1 MAAERITQN
10 PHLETVPNHAGPH
23 YDAIRALL
31 VNTGITDEQ
40 AVQTLNTSWTR
51 SHEERIQAWD
61 QQVMEDAATQ
71 EEERRLAQEQEDQQ
85 RMQRELELENERREV
100 EKKKPKMNDFNEN
113 AMVNDFI
120 APRPSAYALR
130 RLTDFD
136 YAELWYFTQE
146 GCADAMHQ
154 QTQNEDTFGLSKVD
168 DMVSFRPV
176 SALKASKNVV
186 QDVDLSWRQM
196 EIAKTTLIQQ
206 ITKCGWADK
215 AITAL
220 AQFFMNLEVHHYRQR
235 AYGEHALLVYQA
247 RVRRNWHDQL
257 KQGGA
262 FNIAIINETLL
273 QLIHREI
280 MDKKQAE
287 SIDEVSSFLN
297 LCGEFNSSLLSFIL

>member
-1 MAAERITQN
+1 MPAERVTQD
-10 PHLETVPNHAGPH
+10 PHLETAPDHAGPH
-23 YDAIRALL
+23 YDAVRALL
-31 VNTGITDEQ
+31 VTTGINNEQ
-40 AVQTLNTSWTR
+40 AVQTLNTSWTH

-61 QQVMEDAATQ
+61 QQVLEDVAAQ
-71 EEERRLAQEQEDQQ
+71 EEEQRLAQEQEDQQ
-85 RMQRELELENERREV
+85 RAQRELELENEQREV

-120 APRPSAYALR
+120 GPRPSAYALR
-130 RLTDFD
+130 RLADFD

-154 QTQNEDTFGLSKVD
+154 QTQNEDTFGLTKVD
-168 DMVSFRPV
+168 DVVSFRLV
-176 SALKASKNVV
+176 SALKASRNVV
-186 QDVDLSWRQM
+186 QDVDLTWRQM
-196 EIAKTTLIQQ
+196 EIAKTTLIQH
-206 ITKCGWADK
+206 ITKCGWAEK

-257 KQGGA
+257 KQGGG
-262 FNIAIINETLL
+262 FNIAIINDTLL
-273 QLIHREI
+273 QSIHREI

-287 SIDEVSSFLN
+287 SLDEVSPFFKPL
-297 LCGEFNSSLLSFIL
+297 

>member
-10 PHLETVPNHAGPH
+10 PHLETVPDHAGPH

-31 VNTGITDEQ
+31 VTTGIANEQ
-40 AVQTLNTSWTR
+40 AVQTLNTSWTH

-61 QQVMEDAATQ
+61 QQVIEDAATQ

-85 RMQRELELENERREV
+85 RTQQELELENERREV
-100 EKKKPKMNDFNEN
+100 ERKKPKMNDFNEN

-120 APRPSAYALR
+120 GSRPSAYALR
-130 RLTDFD
+130 RLADFD

-154 QTQNEDTFGLSKVD
+154 HTQNEDTFGLTKVD

-176 SALKASKNVV
+176 SALKASKNVI
-186 QDVDLSWRQM
+186 QDIDLTWRQM

-206 ITKCGWADK
+206 ITKSGWAEK
-215 AITAL
+215 AVTTL
-220 AQFFMNLEVHHYRQR
+220 AQFFMSLEVHHYRQR

-257 KQGGA
+257 KLGSS

-273 QLIHREI
+273 QSIHREI
-280 MDKKQAE
+280 MDRKQAE
-287 SIDEVSSFLN
+287 SLDEVSSF
-297 LCGEFNSSLLSFIL
+297 CKSS

>member
-10 PHLETVPNHAGPH
+10 PHLEALPDHAGPH

-61 QQVMEDAATQ
+61 QQVIEDAAAQ
-71 EEERRLAQEQEDQQ
+71 EEEQRLAQEQEDQQ
-85 RMQRELELENERREV
+85 RAQRELELENERQEV
-100 EKKKPKMNDFNEN
+100 ERKKPKMNDFNEN

-120 APRPSAYALR
+120 GPRPSAYALR
-130 RLTDFD
+130 RLADFE

-154 QTQNEDTFGLSKVD
+154 QTQNEDTFGLSKID
-168 DMVSFRPV
+168 DVVSFRPV
-176 SALKASKNVV
+176 SALKASKNVI
-186 QDVDLSWRQM
+186 QDVDLTWRQM
-196 EIAKTTLIQQ
+196 EIAKTTLIQH
-206 ITKCGWADK
+206 ITKCGWPK
-215 AITAL
+215 KVVTTL
-220 AQFFMNLEVHHYRQR
+220 AEFFMNLEVHHYRQR

-247 RVRRNWHDQL
+247 RVRRNWHDHL
-257 KQGGA
+257 KQDGG

-273 QLIHREI
+273 QSIHREI

-287 SIDEVSSFLN
+287 SLDEVSSSRKF
-297 LCGEFNSSLLSFIL
+297 SL